1 MYFITIAVIVYASM
15 IVEAVRAA
23 RNEQAQLAR
32 GGREPEGDVY
42 AIMRVAYPGAFLVML
57 VEGALRG
64 LPPAPVIAAG
74 AALFVAAK
82 ALKWWAIQSLGQAW
96 TFRIIVIP
104 GASLVAEGPYRYVR
118 HPNYVAVIGELVA
131 VALVTGAR
139 VAGPVATMFFGALIA
154 RRVAVE
160 NRALDAI
167 LRR

>member
-1 MYFITIAVIVYASM
+1 MYVVVIGVIVYVSM

-57 VEGALRG
+57 VEGVLRG
-64 LPPAPVIAAG
+64 LPPAPLIAAG

-104 GASLVAEGPYRYVR
+104 GASLVAEGPYRYLR

-139 VAGPVATMFFGALIA
+139 VAGPIATMFFGALIA
-154 RRVAVE
+154 RRVGVE

>member
-1 MYFITIAVIVYASM
+1 MIAIGVIVYASM
-15 IVEAVRAA
+15 IVEAVLAA
-23 RNEQAQLAR
+23 RNEHAQLAR

-64 LPPAPVIAAG
+64 FPPAPLIAAG

-104 GASLVAEGPYRYVR
+104 GASLVAEGPYRYLR

>member
-1 MYFITIAVIVYASM
+1 LIAIGVIVYASM
-15 IVEAVRAA
+15 IVEAVLAA
-23 RNEQAQLAR
+23 RNEHAQLAR

-64 LPPAPVIAAG
+64 FPPAPLIAAG

-104 GASLVAEGPYRYVR
+104 GASLVAEGPYRYLR

-139 VAGPVATMFFGALIA
+139 VAGPIATMFFGALIA